1 MELTYPNIYTVE
13 PLLSGHPR
21 GNGKWPLN
29 RGWPLNKG
37 SSGIGMKLTL
47 SVNLFKCKHA

>member
-1 MELTYPNIYTVE
+1 MIVMTVLPVIDSSYQDNVDVKQSTVE

-29 RGWPLNKG
+29 RV
-37 SSGIGMKLTL
+37 SQKL
-47 SVNLFKCKHA
+47 A